1 MAAPNAKLAGRDD
14 RHARDRAIMVTRHLA
29 ARGIGDPLVLAAM
42 GAVPREA
49 FVPEHLADFAYEDSA
64 LPIEAG
70 QTISQPYIV
79 ARMIELLELKPT
91 DKVLEVGAGSGYA
104 AAVLSRI
111 ASKVYAIERH
121 EVLADQARARI
132 KRLGYTNAE
141 IIHADGTMGWPD
153 QAPFDAILVSAGGP
167 KVPEALKLQ
176 LTIGGRLV
184 IPVGR
189 GAHQTLLLVRRI
201 DDDEFE
207 EEDHGAVTFVPLIG
221 AEGWAEP
228 GEAKR
233 ETAIDAESSG
243 FAAGLLMPAQRAR
256 AIRTKLSHL
265 IAEAAEPFG
274 DLNELTRLP
283 SASRISAWCCS
294 AKRRTARPSS
304 TTRARPSPRCWSRS
318 MASISSRSRPI
329 GPMPRSTMPMC
340 AACRGRKCRKAAFTR
355 FPTWMWRNGEV
366 AAFLKRLKAINEG
379 IGEPERR
386 CGFYGLDVYSLSAS
400 IEAVLN
406 YLDKVDPESARIA
419 RERYGCLAPWR
430 SDPVRYG
437 RMALSRGYA
446 VCEKPVADA
455 LLDLL
460 KKRLDYLIKDGEAF
474 FSAEQNARIVTAA
487 EQYYR
492 VMYYGDAVSWNLRDQ
507 HMFDTLERL
516 LQHRGPGSKAVV
528 WAHNSHIGNAEFT
541 EMGQVRG
548 EHNIGQ
554 LARERFGDN
563 AALIGFGTDRGTVAA
578 ASDWNGPM
586 EIKRVRPARDDSYEG
601 SSRDAG
607 IPAFFL
613 ETGPGQK
620 KHVRDALAEPL
631 LERAIGV
638 IYRPETE
645 LLSHYFQAELSRQF
659 DAWIWFTET
668 QAVAAHGE
676 AHPHGPDETYPFG
689 L

>member
-1 MAAPNAKLAGRDD
+1 MPAPHAELKGRYDA
-14 RHARDRAIMVTRHLA
+14 HTRDRAIMVSRHLR
-29 ARGIGDPLVLAAM
+29 ARGIVDPLVLAAM
-42 GAVPREA
+42 GKVPREA
-49 FVPEHLADFAYEDSA
+49 FVPEHLTEFAYEDSA

-79 ARMIELLELKPT
+79 ARMIELLALKPG

-111 ASKVYAIERH
+111 AREVYAIERH
-121 EVLADQARARI
+121 EELATEARERLKA
-132 KRLGYTNAE
+132 LGYTNAE
-141 IIHADGTMGWPD
+141 IIFGDGTRGLPT

-167 KVPEALKLQ
+167 KVPEALKRQ

-189 GAHQTLLLVRRI
+189 DVQQTLLLVRRI
-201 DDDEFE
+201 GENEFE

-221 AEGWAEP
+221 AEGWVEP
-228 GEAKR
+228 EEARR

-243 FAAGLLMPAQRAR
+243 FAHGLLVPEQRAKT
-256 AIRTKLSHL
+256 IRTSLSQL

-274 DLNELTRLP
+274 DLDEL
-283 SASRISAWCCS
+283 
-294 AKRRTARPSS
+294 AKLAERFAHKRVVLLGEATHGTAEFYDARAAITARLVEKHGFNIVAVEADWPDAAVYDAFV
-304 TTRARPSPRCWSRS
+304 RGLPRPNVPR
-318 MASISSRSRPI
+318 
-329 GPMPRSTMPMC
+329 
-340 AACRGRKCRKAAFTR
+340 AAFTR

-366 AAFLKRLKAINEG
+366 ANFLNRLKAINQE
-379 IGEPERR
+379 IADPDRK

-400 IEAVLN
+400 IEAVLT
-406 YLDKVDPESARIA
+406 YLDKIDPATARIA

-446 VCEKPVADA
+446 VCERPVTEA

-474 FSAEQNARIVTAA
+474 FDAEQNARIVAAA

-516 LQHRGPGSKAVV
+516 LAHRGHRSKAVV
-528 WAHNSHIGNAEFT
+528 WAHNSHIGDAEFT

-554 LARERFGDN
+554 LARARFGADC
-563 AALIGFGTDRGTVAA
+563 ALIGFGTDRGTVAA
-578 ASDWNGPM
+578 ASDWDGPM
-586 EIKRVRPARDDSYEG
+586 EIKRVRPARADSYEG
-601 SSRDAG
+601 RSRDAG
-607 IPAFFL
+607 IPAFLL
-613 ETGPGQK
+613 ETGPGQRE
-620 KHVRDALAEPL
+620 HIRDALAEPL

-668 QAVAAHGE
+668 KAVTARAE

>member
-1 MAAPNAKLAGRDD
+1 VYDAY
-14 RHARDRAIMVTRHLA
+14 V
-29 ARGIGDPLVLAAM
+29 RG
-42 GAVPREA
+42 
-49 FVPEHLADFAYEDSA
+49 
-64 LPIEAG
+64 
-70 QTISQPYIV
+70 
-79 ARMIELLELKPT
+79 LL
-91 DKVLEVGAGSGYA
+91 
-104 AAVLSRI
+104 R
-111 ASKVYAIERH
+111 
-121 EVLADQARARI
+121 
-132 KRLGYTNAE
+132 
-141 IIHADGTMGWPD
+141 
-153 QAPFDAILVSAGGP
+153 P
-167 KVPEALKLQ
+167 KVP
-176 LTIGGRLV
+176 
-184 IPVGR
+184 
-189 GAHQTLLLVRRI
+189 
-201 DDDEFE
+201 
-207 EEDHGAVTFVPLIG
+207 
-221 AEGWAEP
+221 
-228 GEAKR
+228 
-233 ETAIDAESSG
+233 
-243 FAAGLLMPAQRAR
+243 
-256 AIRTKLSHL
+256 
-265 IAEAAEPFG
+265 
-274 DLNELTRLP
+274 
-283 SASRISAWCCS
+283 
-294 AKRRTARPSS
+294 
-304 TTRARPSPRCWSRS
+304 
-318 MASISSRSRPI
+318 
-329 GPMPRSTMPMC
+329 
-340 AACRGRKCRKAAFTR
+340 KAAFTR

-366 AAFLKRLKAINEG
+366 AAFLKRLKAINEE

-400 IEAVLN
+400 IEAVLL
-406 YLDKVDPESARIA
+406 YLDRIDPESARIA
-419 RERYGCLAPWR
+419 RERYGCLTPWR

-446 VCEKPVADA
+446 VCEKPVTDA

-460 KKRLDYLIKDGEAF
+460 QKRLDYLIKDGEAF

-516 LQHRGPGSKAVV
+516 LAHRGPGSKAVV
-528 WAHNSHIGNAEFT
+528 WAHNSHVGNAEFT

-554 LARERFGDN
+554 LARERFGDR

-668 QAVAAHGE
+668 QAVAARPD